1 MINFDVIQRRNPK
14 DGTVKFYS
22 QAQTSEYMTLEDI
35 AENISRECTVTV
47 HDIKAVL
54 SALEEQI
61 IIALQAGRSVRFGDL
76 GSFHVTLQSKG
87 HRHQRGVHHRQ
98 HRARNGALHKEFENA
113 QRPYGGAQERKVQGN
128 RQLQQHP
135 GGRTR
140 FGRGRRRLRL
150 PNGKA
155 AGRTQ
160 AACLETNTKPE

>member
-76 GSFHVTLQSKG
+76 GSFHVTLKSKG
-87 HRHQRGVHHRQ
+87 TDTKEEFTTANIERVMVRFIRSSKMRSDLMVG
-98 HRARNGALHKEFENA
+98 HKNVKF
-113 QRPYGGAQERKVQGN
+113 KVVGN
-128 RQLQQHP
+128 CD
-135 GGRTR
+135 
-140 FGRGRRRLRL
+140 
-150 PNGKA
+150 N
-155 AGRTQ
+155 TQ
-160 AACLETNTKPE
+160 ASEPGSGEDADA

>member
-22 QAQTSEYMTLEDI
+22 QVYTSEYMTLDDI

-76 GSFHVTLQSKG
+76 GSFHVTLKS
-87 HRHQRGVHHRQ
+87 
-98 HRARNGALHKEFENA
+98 
-113 QRPYGGAQERKVQGN
+113 
-128 RQLQQHP
+128 
-135 GGRTR
+135 
-140 FGRGRRRLRL
+140 
-150 PNGKA
+150 
-155 AGRTQ
+155 
-160 AACLETNTKPE
+160 